1 MSPDRLPLSPS
12 AETPPHQ
19 VTRKRKSNSERVRVT
34 RACDRCKRRKIKCNN
49 SQPCQ
54 FCIRAKARCTFD
66 SSYARGRKFLIPPG
80 YDEETPTR
88 QSYSAILPSPVTSQ
102 EGVPS
107 TEQSHHD
114 QISAEASSRN
124 SPEPSQT
131 DLQGHYIGPASGVSF
146 LLRVQKRLHQAI
158 SFSQPS
164 SIFTF
169 GDAPLNLPEFDPSFC
184 MMLPRD
190 DAQRLI
196 DRYFDFAMP
205 TYRFLHRP
213 TIQDWFNEFYDTL
226 GVMRDTHSA
235 PAKVALLFMVFSLAR
250 VYMPDNDRP
259 GPTDLSARYYLAAEH
274 QLTKEKGSIRLT
286 SVQARLTQC
295 YYLLTQ
301 SRINHCWSLFGTVSH
316 LALAIG
322 LNRNRRADPGNGMST
337 IETEC
342 RRRTFWCAYTLDAY
356 LSAALGR
363 PRSFHDD
370 DIDTELPACV
380 EDHELGAAQTNTN
393 NININ
398 IPLTS
403 AASSRTLTTMLA
415 PLAHMKIARIISRTL
430 RDLYS
435 IKPSSE
441 TRRGNAVKIIH
452 AELTTW
458 RADLAWFLD
467 ADILSASLIMP
478 IFQRQRNVLNLTY
491 WHSIIL
497 AHRPFVLSDFAR
509 LSLQNGREN
518 ASGSANRQQTEESVR
533 QCLNAAMKTVDII
546 DEITQNRQLFRALWI
561 TSYFAFNATI
571 MLYIYV
577 IQNRAYPADT
587 YKSYFSA
594 ASRCQSHLS
603 AIAEKGSLSERYCLV
618 LEELRVEA
626 TRQTRD
632 PSLNFSSSLVVS
644 GSGHGASHA
653 HAHAQS
659 QSQSQHQTHSHSH
672 SHSLAQTHTQTQAQ
686 DHAFGS
692 SILPLGT
699 TNSPNTIATSTYTDS
714 LDDTGNANGIDFT
727 GGMAGAGVGGLGFSL
742 SDASGWGQFTSMVS
756 SGLGNLD
763 LFFGDEVGF

>member
-1 MSPDRLPLSPS
+1 MPLQQS
-12 AETPPHQ
+12 AL
-19 VTRKRKSNSERVRVT
+19 RKRRSTGERVRVT

-66 SSYARGRKFLIPPG
+66 SSYTRGRKFGLSSG
-80 YDEETPTR
+80 YEEDSPR
-88 QSYSAILPSPVTSQ
+88 AYSALLPSPETCQTSASAPELQ
-102 EGVPS
+102 LQNHV
-107 TEQSHHD
+107 HV
-114 QISAEASSRN
+114 SAEASSRN

-158 SFSQPS
+158 SFAHPS

-169 GDAPLNLPEFDPSFC
+169 GDAPLHLPEFDSSFC
-184 MMLPRD
+184 MMLPRE
-190 DAQRLI
+190 DAHRLV

-213 TIQDWFNEFYDTL
+213 TIEEWFSEFYDTL
-226 GVMRDTHSA
+226 GVMRDAHSA

-259 GPTDLSARYYLAAEH
+259 GPSDLSARYYLAAEH
-274 QLTKEKGSIRLT
+274 QLSKEKGSIRLT

-322 LNRNRRADPGNGMST
+322 LNRNRRPDPAAGISH
-337 IETEC
+337 IEAEC

-370 DIDTELPACV
+370 DIDAELPACV
-380 EDHELGAAQTNTN
+380 EDHELMAAQ
-393 NININ
+393 INM
-398 IPLTS
+398 PMTPAPARS
-403 AASSRTLTTMLA
+403 LTTMLA
-415 PLAHMKIARIISRTL
+415 PLAHMKIARIISRIL

-435 IKPSSE
+435 IKPVSE
-441 TRRGNAVKIIH
+441 SRRAGAVKTISKD
-452 AELTTW
+452 LSDW
-458 RADLAWFLD
+458 RAELAWFLD
-467 ADILSASLIMP
+467 ADVLSAALIMP

-497 AHRPFVLSDFAR
+497 THRPFVLSNFAR
-509 LSLQNGREN
+509 LSQQQ
-518 ASGSANRQQTEESVR
+518 GSHRAQTEESVK
-533 QCLNAAMKTVDII
+533 QCLNAAMKTVHII

-561 TSYFAFNATI
+561 TSYFAFSATI

-577 IQNRAYPADT
+577 IQNRTRPAEVYT
-587 YKSYFSA
+587 SYFSA
-594 ASRCQSHLS
+594 ATRCQSHLS

-626 TRQTRD
+626 TRQTKSA
-632 PSLNFSSSLVVS
+632 PTITTSSTHTSS
-644 GSGHGASHA
+644 APPAPPHPHSHPHA
-653 HAHAQS
+653 HQTPLS
-659 QSQSQHQTHSHSH
+659 QSHSQPQNQPYLTQLSHPT
-672 SHSLAQTHTQTQAQ
+672 AQIPPLLHT
-686 DHAFGS
+686 
-692 SILPLGT
+692 
-699 TNSPNTIATSTYTDS
+699 SPNNSSYTDS
-714 LDDTGNANGIDFT
+714 PLNSDSAAAAALDFHQSD
-727 GGMAGAGVGGLGFSL
+727 MVAGLVGFS
-742 SDASGWGQFTSMVS
+742 DADCAGWGQFTSMVS

-763 LFFGDEVGF
+763 LLLEGEGFRF

>member
-1 MSPDRLPLSPS
+1 M
-12 AETPPHQ
+12 PPQ
-19 VTRKRKSNSERVRVT
+19 APTLRKRRSIGERVRVT

-66 SSYARGRKFLIPPG
+66 SSYTRGRKLGIPSG
-80 YDEETPTR
+80 YEEDSPR
-88 QSYSAILPSPVTSQ
+88 AYSTLLPSPEASNASANIPPLQLQGHEHV
-102 EGVPS
+102 
-107 TEQSHHD
+107 
-114 QISAEASSRN
+114 SAEASSRN

-169 GDAPLNLPEFDPSFC
+169 GDAPLHLPEFDPSFC

-190 DAQRLI
+190 DAHRLV

-213 TIQDWFNEFYDTL
+213 TVEEWFAEFYDTL
-226 GVMRDTHSA
+226 GVMRDAHSA

-259 GPTDLSARYYLAAEH
+259 GPPDLSARYYLAAEH
-274 QLTKEKGSIRLT
+274 QLSKEKGSVRLT

-322 LNRNRRADPGNGMST
+322 LNRNRRPDPAAGISH
-337 IETEC
+337 IEAEC

-370 DIDTELPACV
+370 DVDTELPACV
-380 EDHELGAAQTNTN
+380 EDHELIAAQ
-393 NININ
+393 INM
-398 IPLTS
+398 PMTPAPTRS
-403 AASSRTLTTMLA
+403 LTTMLA
-415 PLAHMKIARIISRTL
+415 PLAHMKIARIISRIL

-435 IKPSSE
+435 IKPVSE
-441 TRRGNAVKIIH
+441 SRRAAAVKTISKD
-452 AELTTW
+452 LNDW
-458 RADLAWFLD
+458 RAELAWFLD
-467 ADILSASLIMP
+467 ADVLSASLIMP

-497 AHRPFVLSDFAR
+497 THRPFVLSNFAY
-509 LSLQNGREN
+509 LSQQ
-518 ASGSANRQQTEESVR
+518 GSHRAQTEESVK
-533 QCLNAAMKTVDII
+533 QCLNAAMKTVHII

-561 TSYFAFNATI
+561 TSYFAFSATI

-577 IQNRAYPADT
+577 IQNRAYPAEV
-587 YKSYFSA
+587 YSSYFSA
-594 ASRCQSHLS
+594 ATRCQSHLS

-626 TRQTRD
+626 TRQTRSI
-632 PSLNFSSSLVVS
+632 PALNHTV
-644 GSGHGASHA
+644 AA
-653 HAHAQS
+653 ATAPRPYP
-659 QSQSQHQTHSHSH
+659 HS
-672 SHSLAQTHTQTQAQ
+672 QTHTHSQPDTPRTTFQSQ
-686 DHAFGS
+686 PS
-692 SILPLGT
+692 QIPLL
-699 TNSPNTIATSTYTDS
+699 NHSPGAATSYTDS
-714 LDDTGNANGIDFT
+714 LDDAAVLDFQANLT
-727 GGMAGAGVGGLGFSL
+727 GLGL
-742 SDASGWGQFTSMVS
+742 SETDCAGWGHFTSMVS

-763 LFFGDEVGF
+763 LFLEGGERI